1 MNPLIQLHDSHIHY
15 SFASARHRDVIC
27 VPHLHHSME
36 VILVNEG
43 TLTMTVSGREYRI
56 PAGSGIFVSS
66 FEVHAFASP
75 SPNRCHVLMF
85 TRDLVP
91 QFFSLLQ
98 SSTPQVHLFTPSPAA
113 FSLADSYLPGEE
125 NHPDYFIAMAVLS
138 PLLAEI
144 LTQCRFASGCSHQ
157 GDSFYKTV
165 SYMNEHFLE
174 DISLTSTAKAVG
186 LHPVT
191 LSRLFS
197 EKFKSSF
204 SGYLNYLRCS
214 HAAQL
219 LKNTGDSCTQIALQ
233 SGFGSI
239 RSFNRAFQ
247 ALYAITPTQFR
258 HPGKG

>member
-15 SFASARHRDVIC
+15 SCASARHRDVNC

-43 TLTMTVSGREYRI
+43 TLNMTVSSREYQI
-56 PAGSGIFVSS
+56 PAGSGIFVPS
-66 FEVHAFASP
+66 FEVHAFDSP
-75 SPNRCHVLMF
+75 TPNRCHVLMF
-85 TRDLVP
+85 TQDLVP
-91 QFFSLLQ
+91 QFFTFLQ
-98 SSTPQVHLFTPSPAA
+98 TSTPQIHLFTPSPAA
-113 FSLADSYLPGEE
+113 FSLSDSHLPEEE
-125 NHPDYFIAMAVLS
+125 NHPDYFTAMAVLS

-144 LTQCRFASGCSHQ
+144 LAQCRFAPGCSRQ

-165 SYMNEHFLE
+165 TYMNEHFLE

-214 HAAQL
+214 HAARL
-219 LKNTGDSCTQIALQ
+219 LKNSGDSCAQIALQ

-247 ALYAITPTQFR
+247 ELYGTTPTQFR
-258 HPGKG
+258 RAGKA